1 MPLPDVYWTTT
12 TGTTSLQL
20 FPSPPNPML
29 VVVGGGGVRIWR
41 RRPNVRN
48 HPCLRPQSSLRISL
62 HGLLPFFLLFT
73 PFCPIILINSFLPL
87 LPQYIILLTLMSSTF
102 VLTVN
107 HSGNLQT
114 SPSKHSLPHLG
125 GVAPKPHPLYFEY
138 AVNDLNVQ
146 NFQKSS
152 CLVQPYRPPSMINV
166 AVLATQAKILAPQ
179 LCSVTHVCQ
188 L

>member
-1 MPLPDVYWTTT
+1 MVPNQCLDVVGGHQCMPLPDVYWTTT

-48 HPCLRPQSSLRISL
+48 HPCLRPQPSLGISL
-62 HGLLPFFLLFT
+62 HGLPFFLLFI

-114 SPSKHSLPHLG
+114 SPSKQSSSPGG
-125 GVAPKPHPLYFEY
+125 GVGSQA
-138 AVNDLNVQ
+138 
-146 NFQKSS
+146 
-152 CLVQPYRPPSMINV
+152 PPS
-166 AVLATQAKILAPQ
+166 LF
-179 LCSVTHVCQ
+179 
-188 L
+188 